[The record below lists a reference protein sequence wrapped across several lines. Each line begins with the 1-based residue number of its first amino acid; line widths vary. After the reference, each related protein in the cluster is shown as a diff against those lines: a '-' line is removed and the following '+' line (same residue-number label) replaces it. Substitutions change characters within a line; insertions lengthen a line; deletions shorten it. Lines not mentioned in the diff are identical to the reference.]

1 MSLSF
6 CQRRSCAWNTS
17 KYLKCQTLFHIW
29 SAPCRFCFIERLHL
43 FLWMLVDVMTERP
56 PELHVPSALC
66 GDAGM
71 ICLGAVIV
79 AFRPALVISTTGGAR
94 KSQTNA
100 LTLRLINLIHCKF
113 SPILNDKSMKISLN
127 SVVLFSHTFLSAPL
141 HYYLAKKSNLKL
153 QIKKKKE
160 RKISAQHTWYFTS
173 NQIFFFSLPAPK
185 LEAQEVLFP
194 HIKWY
199 RSVLFNWPIN
209 KNITCKA
216 AWNYSIIACPNWM
229 NRARLPS
236 NVKDTFS
243 CTMLE
248 TRKRT

>member
-1 MSLSF
+1 MLGILQNIWNVKPFFIFDQPPVGSVSLKDF
-6 CQRRSCAWNTS
+6 
-17 KYLKCQTLFHIW
+17 I
-29 SAPCRFCFIERLHL
+29 CF
-43 FLWMLVDVMTERP
+43 FGCWWMWWLRP
-56 PELHVPSALC
+56 PELQVPSALC

-94 KSQTNA
+94 KNQTNA

-153 QIKKKKE
+153 QIKKKKKE